1 MRRHCSKDTVPIEK
15 KEANGKWRKKS
26 KAELVADFEAWD
38 RLTASQP
45 QSAPPS
51 RNVDLVIP
59 AMHGSLIGQA
69 LPADEVSRPTDE
81 DCTTEGHE
89 KRKDYAAMTLKE
101 KNGFGS
107 ARFAQVFDTAGSS
120 STSSV
125 PMLGSSS
132 TRPK

>member
-1 MRRHCSKDTVPIEK
+1 M
-15 KEANGKWRKKS
+15 
-26 KAELVADFEAWD
+26 L
-38 RLTASQP
+38 
-45 QSAPPS
+45 
-51 RNVDLVIP
+51 
-59 AMHGSLIGQA
+59 GSLVDQA
-69 LPADEVSRPTDE
+69 LPVDEVSRPTDE

-120 STSSV
+120 STNSV

-132 TRPK
+132 ARPK